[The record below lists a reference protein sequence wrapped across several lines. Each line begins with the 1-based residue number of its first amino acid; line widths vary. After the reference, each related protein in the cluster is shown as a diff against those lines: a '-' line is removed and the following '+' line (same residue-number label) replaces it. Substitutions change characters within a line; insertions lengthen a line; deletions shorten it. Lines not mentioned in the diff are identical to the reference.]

1 MASRGLENMNFIKR
15 SFLSLQSRKGKSLI
29 LLAIFLVV
37 INLVFAGFTIQS
49 ASSKATD
56 LARQQLG
63 ADINL
68 RIDINKYLEE
78 QNSNQNA
85 NEARKVPSIEKKE
98 ADKLK
103 NSKYLDHYNYLKS
116 VIAELKELHNV
127 EPSGGAQ
134 SFGPNNN
141 LNFTLQGVRDF
152 SLLEAAQDKK
162 LKLVEGEGITSKT
175 VGKNVA
181 MIEKKLAE
189 KNNLKVGDKLQ
200 IGEVMDEELTTK
212 ELEII
217 GIYESKEEAPSFGGQ
232 SFALLEPANQIYV
245 PYSVMNSLENA
256 IYSLK
261 DPKDIDAFKEE
272 AKKLGLPAYYELD
285 AQDNVYKQ
293 MIGPIENIASFSKTI
308 VIMVSIA
315 GATIL
320 GLIIMLSIKE
330 RRKEMGILLSI
341 GEKKWKLMGQ
351 LLVEVLCI
359 AVLAFGLSLATGE
372 KVSQKIGDN
381 LLASEIA
388 KNEDKPEDPIAK
400 FSGNPV
406 ADVDPVENIDVSIST
421 EDLGKVGGI
430 GLGIAML
437 ATILPALS
445 ILRLN
450 PKQILLKDE

>member
-1 MASRGLENMNFIKR
+1 MNFIKR

-37 INLVFAGFTIQS
+37 TNLVFAGFTIQS

-116 VIAELKELHNV
+116 AIAELKELHNV

-189 KNNLKVGDKLQ
+189 KNTLKVGDKLQ

-232 SFALLEPANQIYV
+232 SFSLLEPANQIYV

-272 AKKLGLPAYYELD
+272 AKKMGLPAYYELD

-372 KVSQKIGDN
+372 KVSQKVGDN
-381 LLASEIA
+381 LLSSEIE

-400 FSGNPV
+400 FSGNPA
-406 ADVDPVENIDVSIST
+406 ADVDPVDNIDVSIST

-437 ATILPALS
+437 GTILPALS

>member
-1 MASRGLENMNFIKR
+1 MNFIKR

-78 QNSNQNA
+78 QKSNQNA

-116 VIAELKELHNV
+116 AIAELKELHNV

-152 SLLEAAQDKK
+152 FLLEAAQDKK
-162 LKLVEGEGITSKT
+162 LKLIEGEGITSKT

-232 SFALLEPANQIYV
+232 SFALLEPANQIYL
-245 PYSVMNSLENA
+245 PYSVMTSLENA

-372 KVSQKIGDN
+372 KVSQKVGDN
-381 LLASEIA
+381 LLSSEIA

-400 FSGNPV
+400 LSGNPA
-406 ADVDPVENIDVSIST
+406 ADVDPVDNIDVSIST

-437 ATILPALS
+437 GTILPALS

>member
-1 MASRGLENMNFIKR
+1 MNFIKR

-37 INLVFAGFTIQS
+37 TNLVFAGFTIQS

-85 NEARKVPSIEKKE
+85 DEARKVPSIEKKE

-341 GEKKWKLMGQ
+341 GEKKRKLMGQ

-372 KVSQKIGDN
+372 KVSQKVGDN
-381 LLASEIA
+381 LLSSEIA

-400 FSGNPV
+400 LSGNPA
-406 ADVDPVENIDVSIST
+406 ADVDPVDNIDVSIST

-437 ATILPALS
+437 GTILPALS

>member
-1 MASRGLENMNFIKR
+1 MNFIKR

-68 RIDINKYLEE
+68 KIDINKYLEE
-78 QNSNQNA
+78 QNSNQKA
-85 NEARKVPSIEKKE
+85 NEARKVPGIEKKE
-98 ADKLK
+98 ADKLR
-103 NSKYLDHYNYLKS
+103 NSKYLDHYNYLKPA
-116 VIAELKELHNV
+116 IAELKDLHNV

-152 SLLEAAQDKK
+152 SSLEAAQDKK
-162 LKLVEGEGITSKT
+162 LKLVEGERITPKT
-175 VGKNVA
+175 VGKKVA

-245 PYSVMNSLENA
+245 PYSVMNSMESA
-256 IYSLK
+256 IYSLR

-285 AQDNVYKQ
+285 AQDGVYKQ

-406 ADVDPVENIDVSIST
+406 ADVDPVEKIDVSIST

-437 ATILPALS
+437 ATILPALA

>member
-1 MASRGLENMNFIKR
+1 MNFIKR

-68 RIDINKYLEE
+68 KIDINKYLEE

-85 NEARKVPSIEKKE
+85 NEARKVPGIEKKE
-98 ADKLK
+98 ADKLR
-103 NSKYLDHYNYLKS
+103 NSKYLDHYNYLKPA
-116 VIAELKELHNV
+116 IAELKDLHNV

-152 SLLEAAQDKK
+152 SSLEAAQDKK
-162 LKLVEGEGITSKT
+162 LKLVEGEGITPKT

-212 ELEII
+212 ELEIK
-217 GIYESKEEAPSFGGQ
+217 GIYESKEEAPSFGRQ

-245 PYSVMNSLENA
+245 PYSVMNSMESA
-256 IYSLK
+256 IYSLR

-285 AQDNVYKQ
+285 AQDGVYKQ

-372 KVSQKIGDN
+372 KVSQKVGDN
-381 LLASEIA
+381 LLSSEIA

-400 FSGNPV
+400 LSGNPA
-406 ADVDPVENIDVSIST
+406 ADVDPVDNIDVSIST

>member
-1 MASRGLENMNFIKR
+1 MNFIKR

-37 INLVFAGFTIQS
+37 TNLVFAGFTIQS

-152 SLLEAAQDKK
+152 SLLEAAQEKK

-372 KVSQKIGDN
+372 KVSQKVGDN
-381 LLASEIA
+381 LLSSEIA

-400 FSGNPV
+400 LSGNPA
-406 ADVDPVENIDVSIST
+406 ADVDPVDNIKVSIST

-437 ATILPALS
+437 GTILPALS

>member
-1 MASRGLENMNFIKR
+1 MNFIKR

-63 ADINL
+63 ADISL
-68 RIDINKYLEE
+68 KIDLDKYLEE

-85 NEARKVPSIEKKE
+85 IGGNRVPSIEKKE

-116 VIAELKELHNV
+116 ANAELKELHNV
-127 EPSGGAQ
+127 EPPGGAQ

-152 SLLEAAQDKK
+152 SSLETAQDKK
-162 LKLVEGEGITSKT
+162 LKLVEGEGITPKT

-200 IGEVMDEELTTK
+200 IGEVMEEELTTK

-232 SFALLEPANQIYV
+232 SFALLEPANKIYV
-245 PYSVMNSLENA
+245 PYSVMNSMENA

-293 MIGPIENIASFSKTI
+293 MMGPIENIASFSKTI

-372 KVSQKIGDN
+372 KVSQKVGDN

-400 FSGNPV
+400 FSGNPA
-406 ADVDPVENIDVSIST
+406 ADVDPVDNIDVSIST

>member
-1 MASRGLENMNFIKR
+1 MNFIKR

-63 ADINL
+63 ADISL
-68 RIDINKYLEE
+68 KIDLDKYLEE

-85 NEARKVPSIEKKE
+85 IGGNRVPSIEKKE

-116 VIAELKELHNV
+116 ANAELKELHNV
-127 EPSGGAQ
+127 EPPGGAQ

-152 SLLEAAQDKK
+152 SSLEAAQDKK
-162 LKLVEGEGITSKT
+162 LKLVEGEGITPKT

-200 IGEVMDEELTTK
+200 IGEVMEEELTTK

-232 SFALLEPANQIYV
+232 SFALLEPANKIYV
-245 PYSVMNSLENA
+245 PYSVMNSMENA

-293 MIGPIENIASFSKTI
+293 MMGPIENIASFSKTI

-372 KVSQKIGDN
+372 KVSQKVGDN

-400 FSGNPV
+400 FSGNPA
-406 ADVDPVENIDVSIST
+406 ADVDPVDNIDVSIST

>member
-1 MASRGLENMNFIKR
+1 MNFIKR

-29 LLAIFLVV
+29 LLAIFLIVT
-37 INLVFAGFTIQS
+37 NLVFAGFTIQS

-116 VIAELKELHNV
+116 AIAELKELHNV

-141 LNFTLQGVRDF
+141 LNFTLQGVGDF

-261 DPKDIDAFKEE
+261 DSKDIDAFKEE

-320 GLIIMLSIKE
+320 GLIIMLSIKK

-372 KVSQKIGDN
+372 KVSQKVGDN
-381 LLASEIA
+381 LLSSEIA

-400 FSGNPV
+400 LSGNPA
-406 ADVDPVENIDVSIST
+406 ADVDPVDNIDVSIST

-437 ATILPALS
+437 GTILPALF

>member
-1 MASRGLENMNFIKR
+1 MNFIKR

-29 LLAIFLVV
+29 LLAIFLIVT
-37 INLVFAGFTIQS
+37 NLVFAGFTIQS

-116 VIAELKELHNV
+116 AIAELKELHNV

-189 KNNLKVGDKLQ
+189 KNTLKVGDKLQ

-320 GLIIMLSIKE
+320 GLIIMLSIKK

-372 KVSQKIGDN
+372 KVSQKVGDN
-381 LLASEIA
+381 LLSSEIA

-400 FSGNPV
+400 LSGNPA
-406 ADVDPVENIDVSIST
+406 ADVDPVDNIDVSIST

>member
-1 MASRGLENMNFIKR
+1 MNFIKR

-37 INLVFAGFTIQS
+37 TNLVFAGFTIQS

-152 SLLEAAQDKK
+152 SLLEAAQEKK

-272 AKKLGLPAYYELD
+272 VKKLGLPAYYELD

-372 KVSQKIGDN
+372 KVSQKVGDN
-381 LLASEIA
+381 LLSSEIE

-400 FSGNPV
+400 FSGNPA
-406 ADVDPVENIDVSIST
+406 ADVDPVDNIDVSIST

-437 ATILPALS
+437 GTILPALS

>member
-1 MASRGLENMNFIKR
+1 MNFIKR

-68 RIDINKYLEE
+68 KIDINKYLEE
-78 QNSNQNA
+78 QNSNQNT
-85 NEARKVPSIEKKE
+85 NEARKVPGIDKKE

-103 NSKYLDHYNYLKS
+103 NSKYLDHYNYLKPA
-116 VIAELKELHNV
+116 IAELKNLHNV

-152 SLLEAAQDKK
+152 SSLEAAQDKK
-162 LKLVEGEGITSKT
+162 LKLVEGEGITPKT

-189 KNNLKVGDKLQ
+189 KNNLKVGDKIQ
-200 IGEVMDEELTTK
+200 IGEVMDEELNTK

-245 PYSVMNSLENA
+245 PYSVMNSMENV

-261 DPKDIDAFKEE
+261 DPKDIDAFREE

-285 AQDNVYKQ
+285 AQDSVYKQ

-341 GEKKWKLMGQ
+341 GEKKWKLMVQ

-372 KVSQKIGDN
+372 KVSQKVGDN
-381 LLASEIA
+381 LLSSEIA

-400 FSGNPV
+400 FSGKPV
-406 ADVDPVENIDVSIST
+406 ADVEPVDNIDVSIST

-445 ILRLN
+445 FLRLN

>member
-1 MASRGLENMNFIKR
+1 MNFIKR

-37 INLVFAGFTIQS
+37 TNLVFAGFTIQS

-116 VIAELKELHNV
+116 AIAELKELHNV

-152 SLLEAAQDKK
+152 FLLEAAQDKK

-181 MIEKKLAE
+181 MIENKLAE
-189 KNNLKVGDKLQ
+189 KNTLKVGDKLQ
-200 IGEVMDEELTTK
+200 IGELMDEELTTK

-232 SFALLEPANQIYV
+232 SFALLEPANQVYV

-293 MIGPIENIASFSKTI
+293 MIGPIENIASFSKKI

-372 KVSQKIGDN
+372 KVSQKVGDN
-381 LLASEIA
+381 LLSSEIA

-400 FSGNPV
+400 LSGNPA
-406 ADVDPVENIDVSIST
+406 ADVDPVDNIDVSIST

>member
-1 MASRGLENMNFIKR
+1 MNFIKR

-37 INLVFAGFTIQS
+37 TNLVFAGFTIQS

-85 NEARKVPSIEKKE
+85 DEARKVPSIEKKE

-103 NSKYLDHYNYLKS
+103 NSKYLDHHNYLKS

-351 LLVEVLCI
+351 LIVEVLCI

-372 KVSQKIGDN
+372 KVSQKVGDN
-381 LLASEIA
+381 LLSSEIA

-400 FSGNPV
+400 LSGNPA
-406 ADVDPVENIDVSIST
+406 ADVDPVDNIYVSIST

-450 PKQILLKDE
+450 PKQILLKEE

>member
-1 MASRGLENMNFIKR
+1 MNFIKR

-37 INLVFAGFTIQS
+37 TNLVFAGFTIQS

-85 NEARKVPSIEKKE
+85 DEARKVPSIEKKE

-141 LNFTLQGVRDF
+141 LNYTLQGVRDF
-152 SLLEAAQDKK
+152 SLLEAALDKK

-272 AKKLGLPAYYELD
+272 VKKLGLPAYYELD

-359 AVLAFGLSLATGE
+359 AVLAFGLSLAIGE
-372 KVSQKIGDN
+372 KVSQKVGDN
-381 LLASEIA
+381 LLSSEIA

-400 FSGNPV
+400 LSGNPA
-406 ADVDPVENIDVSIST
+406 ADVDPVDNIDVSIST

-437 ATILPALS
+437 GTILPALS

>member
-1 MASRGLENMNFIKR
+1 MNFIKR

-37 INLVFAGFTIQS
+37 TNLVFAGFTIQS

-245 PYSVMNSLENA
+245 SYSVMNSLENA

-272 AKKLGLPAYYELD
+272 AKKLELPAYYELD

-372 KVSQKIGDN
+372 KVSQKVGDN
-381 LLASEIA
+381 LLSSEIA

-400 FSGNPV
+400 LSGNPA
-406 ADVDPVENIDVSIST
+406 ADVDPVDNIDVSIST

-437 ATILPALS
+437 GTILPALS

>member
-1 MASRGLENMNFIKR
+1 MNFIKR

-37 INLVFAGFTIQS
+37 TNLVFAGFTIQS

-245 PYSVMNSLENA
+245 SYSVMNSLENA

-272 AKKLGLPAYYELD
+272 AKKLELPAYYELD

-330 RRKEMGILLSI
+330 RRKEMGILLSV

-372 KVSQKIGDN
+372 KVSQKVGDN
-381 LLASEIA
+381 LLSSEIA

-400 FSGNPV
+400 FSGNPA
-406 ADVDPVENIDVSIST
+406 ADVDPVDNIDVSIST

>member
-1 MASRGLENMNFIKR
+1 MNFIKR

-68 RIDINKYLEE
+68 KIDINKYLEE

-85 NEARKVPSIEKKE
+85 NEARKVPGIEKKE

-103 NSKYLDHYNYLKS
+103 NSKYLDHYNYLKPA
-116 VIAELKELHNV
+116 IAELKDLHNV

-152 SLLEAAQDKK
+152 SSLEAAQDKK
-162 LKLVEGEGITSKT
+162 LKLVEGEGITPKT

-320 GLIIMLSIKE
+320 ALIIMLSIKE

-372 KVSQKIGDN
+372 KVSQKVGDN
-381 LLASEIA
+381 LLSSEIA

-400 FSGNPV
+400 LSGNPA
-406 ADVDPVENIDVSIST
+406 ADVDPVDNIEVSIST

-437 ATILPALS
+437 GTILPALS

>member
-1 MASRGLENMNFIKR
+1 MNFIKR

-37 INLVFAGFTIQS
+37 TNLVFAGFTIQS

-152 SLLEAAQDKK
+152 SLLEAAQEKK

-272 AKKLGLPAYYELD
+272 VKKLGLPAYYELD

-372 KVSQKIGDN
+372 KVSQKVGDN
-381 LLASEIA
+381 LLSSEIA
-388 KNEDKPEDPIAK
+388 RNEDKPEDPIAK
-400 FSGNPV
+400 LSGNPA
-406 ADVDPVENIDVSIST
+406 ADVDPVDNIEVSIST

-437 ATILPALS
+437 GTILPALS
-445 ILRLN
+445 IIRLN

>member
-1 MASRGLENMNFIKR
+1 MNFIKR

-37 INLVFAGFTIQS
+37 TNLVFAGFTIQN

-85 NEARKVPSIEKKE
+85 DEARKVPSIEKKE

-141 LNFTLQGVRDF
+141 LNYTLQGVRDF
-152 SLLEAAQDKK
+152 SLLEAALDKK

-372 KVSQKIGDN
+372 KVSQKVGDN
-381 LLASEIA
+381 LLSSEIA

-400 FSGNPV
+400 LSGNPA
-406 ADVDPVENIDVSIST
+406 ADVDPVDNIEVSIST

-437 ATILPALS
+437 GTILPALS

-450 PKQILLKDE
+450 PKQILSF

>member
-1 MASRGLENMNFIKR
+1 MNFIKR
-15 SFLSLQSRKGKSLI
+15 SFLSLQSRKAKSLI

-37 INLVFAGFTIQS
+37 TNLVFAGFTIQS

-56 LARQQLG
+56 LARKQLG

-141 LNFTLQGVRDF
+141 LNFTLQGVKDF

-372 KVSQKIGDN
+372 KVSQKVGDN
-381 LLASEIA
+381 LLSSEIA

-400 FSGNPV
+400 LSGNPA
-406 ADVDPVENIDVSIST
+406 ADVDPVDNIDVSIST

-437 ATILPALS
+437 GTILPALS

>member
-1 MASRGLENMNFIKR
+1 MNFIKR

-134 SFGPNNN
+134 SFGANNN

-189 KNNLKVGDKLQ
+189 KNNLKVGDKLKV
-200 IGEVMDEELTTK
+200 GEVMDEELTTK

-217 GIYESKEEAPSFGGQ
+217 GIYDSKEEAPSFGGQ

-293 MIGPIENIASFSKTI
+293 MIGPIEDIASFSKTI

-372 KVSQKIGDN
+372 KVSQKVGDN
-381 LLASEIA
+381 LLSSEIA

-400 FSGNPV
+400 LSGNPA
-406 ADVDPVENIDVSIST
+406 ADVDPIDNIEVSIST

-437 ATILPALS
+437 GTILPALS

-450 PKQILLKDE
+450 PKQILSF

>member
-1 MASRGLENMNFIKR
+1 MNFIKR

-68 RIDINKYLEE
+68 KIDINKYLEE
-78 QNSNQNA
+78 QNSNQKA
-85 NEARKVPSIEKKE
+85 NEARKVPGIEKKE
-98 ADKLK
+98 ADKLR
-103 NSKYLDHYNYLKS
+103 NSKYLDHYNYLKPA
-116 VIAELKELHNV
+116 IAELKDLHNV

-152 SLLEAAQDKK
+152 SSLEAAQDKK
-162 LKLVEGEGITSKT
+162 LKLVEGEGITPKT

-181 MIEKKLAE
+181 MIEKKLAK

-217 GIYESKEEAPSFGGQ
+217 GIYESKEEVPSFGGQ

-245 PYSVMNSLENA
+245 PYSVMNSMESA
-256 IYSLK
+256 IYSLR

-285 AQDNVYKQ
+285 AQDGVYKQ
-293 MIGPIENIASFSKTI
+293 MIGPIENIESFSKTI

-372 KVSQKIGDN
+372 KVSQKVGDN
-381 LLASEIA
+381 LLSSEIA

-400 FSGNPV
+400 FSGNPA
-406 ADVDPVENIDVSIST
+406 ADVDPVDNIDVSIST

>member
-1 MASRGLENMNFIKR
+1 MNFIKR

-37 INLVFAGFTIQS
+37 TNLVFAGFTIQS

-293 MIGPIENIASFSKTI
+293 MIGPIENIASFSKMI
-308 VIMVSIA
+308 VIMMSIA

-372 KVSQKIGDN
+372 KVSQKVGDN
-381 LLASEIA
+381 LLSSEIA

-400 FSGNPV
+400 LSGNPA
-406 ADVDPVENIDVSIST
+406 ADVDPVDNIDVSIST
-421 EDLGKVGGI
+421 EDLGKVGGM

-437 ATILPALS
+437 GTILPALS

>member
-1 MASRGLENMNFIKR
+1 MNFIKR

-37 INLVFAGFTIQS
+37 TNLVFAGFTIQS

-85 NEARKVPSIEKKE
+85 DEARKVPSIEKKE

-152 SLLEAAQDKK
+152 SLLEAAQEKK

-359 AVLAFGLSLATGE
+359 AVLAFGLSLVTGE
-372 KVSQKIGDN
+372 KVSQKVGDN
-381 LLASEIA
+381 LLSSEIA

-400 FSGNPV
+400 LSGNPA
-406 ADVDPVENIDVSIST
+406 ADVDPVDNIEVSIST

-437 ATILPALS
+437 GTILPALS

>member
-1 MASRGLENMNFIKR
+1 MNFIKR

-37 INLVFAGFTIQS
+37 TNLVFAGFTIQS

-78 QNSNQNA
+78 QNNNQNA

-116 VIAELKELHNV
+116 AIAELKELQNV

-152 SLLEAAQDKK
+152 FSLEAAQDKK
-162 LKLVEGEGITSKT
+162 LKLIEGEGITSKT
-175 VGKNVA
+175 IGKNVA

-189 KNNLKVGDKLQ
+189 KNNLKLGDKLQ

-293 MIGPIENIASFSKTI
+293 MIGPIENIASFLKTI
-308 VIMVSIA
+308 VIMVSIV

-372 KVSQKIGDN
+372 KVSQKVGDN
-381 LLASEIA
+381 LLSSEIA

-400 FSGNPV
+400 LSGNPA
-406 ADVDPVENIDVSIST
+406 ADVDPVDNIDVSIST

-437 ATILPALS
+437 GTILPALS

>member
-1 MASRGLENMNFIKR
+1 MNFIKR

-37 INLVFAGFTIQS
+37 TNLVFAGFTIQS

-63 ADINL
+63 ANINL

-98 ADKLK
+98 ANKLK

-116 VIAELKELHNV
+116 AIAELKGLHNV

-162 LKLVEGEGITSKT
+162 LKLVEGEGITSKI
-175 VGKNVA
+175 VGKKVA

-200 IGEVMDEELTTK
+200 IGEVMDQELTTK
-212 ELEII
+212 DLEII
-217 GIYESKEEAPSFGGQ
+217 GIYESEEEAPSFGGQ

-293 MIGPIENIASFSKTI
+293 MIGPIENVASFSKTI
-308 VIMVSIA
+308 VIIVSIA

-372 KVSQKIGDN
+372 KVSQKVGDN
-381 LLASEIA
+381 LLSSEIA

-400 FSGNPV
+400 LSGNPV
-406 ADVDPVENIDVSIST
+406 ADVDPVDNIDVSIST

-437 ATILPALS
+437 GTILPALS

>member
-1 MASRGLENMNFIKR
+1 MNFIKR

-116 VIAELKELHNV
+116 AIAELKELHNV

-272 AKKLGLPAYYELD
+272 AKKMGLPAYYELD

-372 KVSQKIGDN
+372 KVSQKVGDN
-381 LLASEIA
+381 LLSSEIE

-400 FSGNPV
+400 FSGNPA
-406 ADVDPVENIDVSIST
+406 ADVDPVDNIDVSIST

-437 ATILPALS
+437 GTILPALS

>member
-1 MASRGLENMNFIKR
+1 MNFIKR

-37 INLVFAGFTIQS
+37 TNLVFAGFTIQS

-134 SFGPNNN
+134 SFGANNN

-152 SLLEAAQDKK
+152 SLLEAAQEKK

-272 AKKLGLPAYYELD
+272 VKKLGLPAYYELD

-372 KVSQKIGDN
+372 KVSQKVGDN
-381 LLASEIA
+381 LLSSEIA

-400 FSGNPV
+400 LSGNPA
-406 ADVDPVENIDVSIST
+406 ADVDPVDNIEVSIST

-437 ATILPALS
+437 GTILPALS

>member
-1 MASRGLENMNFIKR
+1 MNFIKR

-37 INLVFAGFTIQS
+37 TNLVFAGFTIQS

-152 SLLEAAQDKK
+152 SLLEAAQEKK

-272 AKKLGLPAYYELD
+272 VKKLGLPAYYELD

-293 MIGPIENIASFSKTI
+293 MIGPIENIASFSKMI

-351 LLVEVLCI
+351 LLIEVLCI

-372 KVSQKIGDN
+372 KVSQKVGDN
-381 LLASEIA
+381 LLSSEIA

-400 FSGNPV
+400 FSGNPA
-406 ADVDPVENIDVSIST
+406 ADVDPVDNIDVSIST

>member
-1 MASRGLENMNFIKR
+1 MNFIKR

-78 QNSNQNA
+78 QKSNQNA

-116 VIAELKELHNV
+116 AIAELKELHNV
-127 EPSGGAQ
+127 EPFGGAQ

-152 SLLEAAQDKK
+152 FLLEAAQDKK
-162 LKLVEGEGITSKT
+162 LKLIEGEGITSKT

-232 SFALLEPANQIYV
+232 SFALLEPANQIYL
-245 PYSVMNSLENA
+245 PYSVMTSLENA

-372 KVSQKIGDN
+372 KVSQKVGDN
-381 LLASEIA
+381 LLSSEIA

-400 FSGNPV
+400 LSGNPA
-406 ADVDPVENIDVSIST
+406 ADVDPVDNIDVSIST

-437 ATILPALS
+437 GTILPALS